1 MSMYKWAK
9 KEVEIACKKEN
20 PDRKEGEFD
29 YGCACYESALK
40 AFKSLTEDGHSGTS
54 IGFTKNILIKM
65 IDGKPLTPIEDTD
78 DIWDYVYDLEKESGK
93 VYQCK
98 RMSSLFKTV
107 YDDGRIDYD
116 DVDRIVCCDNS
127 TGATYSNGFVKK
139 IAEKYIGKITMPYEP
154 STESIYVY
162 TKDYLY
168 NPKNGDFDTIAIYG
182 LKMPDGNRVYIN
194 RYFKCDDGIDESF
207 VEIHYQE
214 FLKRVNEDKKRRNKN
229 KCLN

>member
-1 MSMYKWAK
+1 MNGLK
-9 KEVEIACKKEN
+9 KKQKSLVKKEN

-40 AFKSLTEDGHSGTS
+40 AFKSLTEDGHSGMS
-54 IGFTKNILIKM
+54 IGITKNILNRM

-78 DIWDYVYDLEKESGK
+78 DVWNYSYDLKKEDGK

-107 YDDGRIDYD
+107 YNDGRIEYHDNN
-116 DVDRIVCCDNS
+116 RIICYDNS
-127 TGATYSNGFVKK
+127 TGATYSYGFVRK
-139 IAEKYIGKITMPYEP
+139 IAEEYAGKITMPYYP

-162 TKDYLY
+162 TRDYLSD
-168 NPKNGDFDTIAIYG
+168 PKNGDFDTIAIYD
-182 LKMPDGNRVYIN
+182 LKMPDGNRVSIN
-194 RYFKCDDGIDESF
+194 RYFKCDDGVDESF

-214 FLKRVNEDKKRRNKN
+214 FLKRVNEDEKRRNKN

>member
-1 MSMYKWAK
+1 MSMYEWAK

-20 PDRKEGEFD
+20 PERKEGEFD
-29 YGCACYESALK
+29 YGCACYQSALK
-40 AFKSLTEDGHSGTS
+40 AFKSLTEDGHSGMS
-54 IGFTKNILIKM
+54 IGITKNILNRM
-65 IDGKPLTPIEDTD
+65 IDGLPLTPIEDTD
-78 DIWDYVYDLEKESGK
+78 DIWNYTHDLEKESGK

-98 RMSSLFKTV
+98 RMYSLFKTI
-107 YDDGRIDYD
+107 YSDGRIEYHDN
-116 DVDRIVCCDNS
+116 DRIVCCDNS
-127 TGATYSNGFVKK
+127 TGATYSIGFVKK

-168 NPKNGDFDTIAIYG
+168 NPKNGDFDTIAIYD
-182 LKMPDGNRVYIN
+182 LKMPDGNRVSIN

-214 FLKRVNEDKKRRNKN
+214 FLKRVNEDEKRRNKN

>member
-1 MSMYKWAK
+1 MSMYEWAK

-20 PDRKEGEFD
+20 PERKEEEFD
-29 YGCACYESALK
+29 YGCGCYESALK
-40 AFKSLTEDGHSGTS
+40 AFKSLTEDGHSGMS
-54 IGFTKNILIKM
+54 IGITKNILNRM
-65 IDGKPLTPIEDTD
+65 IDGLPLTPIEDTD
-78 DIWDYVYDLEKESGK
+78 DIWNYAYDLEKESGK

-98 RMSSLFKTV
+98 RMHSLFKTI
-107 YDDGRIDYD
+107 YSDGRIEYHDIN
-116 DVDRIVCCDNS
+116 RIVCCDNS
-127 TGATYSNGFVKK
+127 TGATYSIGFVKK

-168 NPKNGDFDTIAIYG
+168 NPKNGDFDTIAIYD
-182 LKMPDGNRVYIN
+182 LKMPDGNRVSIN

-214 FLKRVNEDKKRRNKN
+214 FLKRVNEDEKRRNKN

>member
-1 MSMYKWAK
+1 MGMYEWAE

-20 PDRKEGEFD
+20 PERKDGEFD
-29 YGCACYESALK
+29 YGCACYQSALK
-40 AFKSLTEDGHSGTS
+40 AFKSLTEDGHSGMS
-54 IGFTKNILIKM
+54 IGITKNILNRM

-78 DIWDYVYDLEKESGK
+78 DIWNYTYDLEKESGK

-107 YDDGRIDYD
+107 YDDGRIKYD
-116 DVDRIVCCDNS
+116 DVDRIVCWDMNS
-127 TGATYSNGFVKK
+127 DISYYNGFVKK

-194 RYFKCDDGIDESF
+194 RYFKCDDGIDEGF

-214 FLKRVNEDKKRRNKN
+214 FLKRVNEDKKKGEIKTNV
-229 KCLN
+229 

>member
-1 MSMYKWAK
+1 MSMYEWAK

-40 AFKSLTEDGHSGTS
+40 AFKSLTEDGHTGMS
-54 IGFTKNILIKM
+54 IGFTKNILNRM
-65 IDGKPLTPIEDTD
+65 IDGLPLTPIEDTD

-98 RMSSLFKTV
+98 RMSFLFKTI
-107 YDDGRIDYD
+107 YSDGRIEYD
-116 DVDRIVCCDNS
+116 DVGRIVCWNMNS
-127 TGATYSNGFVKK
+127 DTSYYNGFVKR
-139 IAEKYIGKITMPYEP
+139 IADKYVDEITMPYEP
-154 STESIYVY
+154 STKSIYVY
-162 TKDYLY
+162 TKDYLSD
-168 NPKNGDFDTIAIYG
+168 PKNGDFDTIAIYD
-182 LKMPDGNRVYIN
+182 LKMLDGNRVYIN
-194 RYFKCDDGIDESF
+194 RYFKWDDGIDEKW

-214 FLKRVNEDKKRRNKN
+214 FLKRVNADEKRRNKN